1 MDTFSTL
8 TFLRIHF
15 SRRIY
20 WLFLAVGGLCLIERA
35 ALSQEL
41 NAYKTVASGNFPD
54 ISIWETWDG
63 FAWIPALAKPGQ
75 GNDIYIDR
83 THTLRLT
90 GDEAVKSVYINAEVD
105 AYEKLNLNGFNLDIY
120 GGLAAF
126 SGAAP
131 GIPGNAWGSQNW
143 IGNSLTSSLTFKGTT
158 RVLIH
163 KDSWS
168 GQTRQSRFA
177 VIFAADAGETLV
189 LEAPLK
195 SLSFIVRSGTVH
207 QKLDT
212 SVIPNACSTLSF
224 NNETTVFGEGPFG
237 SFVIEPGAT
246 LLSECNSN
254 IINRSTSGTISAH
267 NFTLH
272 AGGRLILEGASPRIE
287 AATFQ
292 LDGKLIFRGGSSV
305 KNFLTSSYT
314 DATLP
319 REVRD
324 VEIQGTYDLTL
335 PSQLTI
341 RGNLVKS
348 GDGDIN
354 ASNTSLTLVGS
365 EDQEIL
371 GFPLNVRDLTLD
383 KPAGSFFP
391 HSNLSIHRNFTL
403 LRGSMDLEGNEL
415 SFNTSLS
422 GTYAYSSGSWR
433 NVGQLNYFGIPSA
446 LTSSNATFPYEDTQ
460 NGGLRKVQL
469 LGATA
474 GGNLSITFT
483 EYEGAEYNSGF
494 KDTDETE
501 ILYRL
506 FSYFQFSN
514 LTNSA
519 TPLELRISAHQLIV
533 DDVDDLRIVSTGYA
547 APGSHLPGQDSE
559 ELWARR
565 QLTFS
570 DLEETNFTIGSYRT
584 LSVLPVTWLEISTEE
599 TDGGSLIQWM
609 VAYEE
614 ADTYYEIYRNSDP
627 LVEQWENVGT
637 IYPSEYRDGL
647 ITYQFLDSS
656 PLPKGY
662 YQVRQI
668 ASSGTDS
675 WSDIVMALHTNGWI
689 KEVFLIYPNPY
700 HSGSLTLSFPRDI
713 NVHEAWMIIHDA
725 QGKVFYHDR
734 YTNTDPSRIFGN
746 LLPGLF
752 HVKIIIN
759 SRVLSGKLIRK

>member
-403 LRGSMDLEGNEL
+403 LGGSMDMEGNEL

-422 GTYAYSSGSWR
+422 GTYAYSGGSWR
-433 NVGQLNYFGIPSA
+433 NVGQLNYFGIPAA

-460 NGGLRKVQL
+460 NGGLRKLQL
-469 LGATA
+469 LGTTA

-519 TPLELRISAHQLIV
+519 SSLELRISAHQLIV
-533 DDVDDLRIVSTGYA
+533 DNVDDLRIVSTGYA

-656 PLPKGY
+656 PLPQGY

-725 QGKVFYHDR
+725 QGKVFYYDR

-746 LLPGLF
+746 LPPGLF
-752 HVKIIIN
+752 HVKIITN